1 MKTQWGTTNIRMT
14 KFETKNITTDNIK
27 FWGGCRVLW
36 SFDKLLVKMQN
47 DKTSLEIFVISCKH
61 TVAIQPRNLTYIY
74 SGEMKI

>member
-1 MKTQWGTTNIRMT
+1 MT

-47 DKTSLEIFVISCKH
+47 DKTSLEIFVISYKVAYKVKH